1 MEAVPAEQLVSFAR
15 ACDGHERVTFAYR
28 TFDGTETERRA
39 EPHRLVATDRRWYV
53 VAFDLDRDDWRT
65 FRVDRASS
73 VVLTGHT
80 FVPRRLDDPGRM
92 VSEGI
97 ATATYSYRAVIRVQ
111 APFEE
116 VSAASGRPSA
126 SHGRDGGETIAE
138 IGADDF
144 DWLAGYV
151 TSFGWDFE
159 LLEPAEWREMM
170 AALGERLRRAHAA
183 RQRRSSV
190 RLIPHGTSRG
200 KSRADH
206 RGGTRTGTLACAPS
220 RRGGRRDRG
229 ARHLRADPD
238 TAVPDGHVRRSRRDR
253 SPVEAAGG

>member
-1 MEAVPAEQLVSFAR
+1 MASVAVPGVEQGALAALTKLDRLLPPHLRGQLVSLRESTVALLPRMEAVPAEQLVSFAR

-28 TFDGTETERRA
+28 TFDGTETDRRA

-80 FVPRRLDDPGRM
+80 FAPRPLEDPGRM

-97 ATATYSYRAVIRVQ
+97 ATATYTYRAVVRVR

-116 VSAASGRPSA
+116 VSRRIRPTV
-126 SHGRDGGETIAE
+126 GVLRRQGKETIAE

-151 TSFGWDFE
+151 TSLGWEFE
-159 LLEPAEWREMM
+159 LIEPPEWREMM
-170 AALGERLRRAHAA
+170 ASLGERLRRAHAA
-183 RQRRSSV
+183 
-190 RLIPHGTSRG
+190 G
-200 KSRADH
+200 
-206 RGGTRTGTLACAPS
+206 
-220 RRGGRRDRG
+220 
-229 ARHLRADPD
+229 
-238 TAVPDGHVRRSRRDR
+238 
-253 SPVEAAGG
+253 